1 MGFNQGDIMV
11 EVLQFK
17 NQEEK
22 DLWKE
27 VATAVASASNATD
40 KSSMKYWADR
50 AVEYF
55 RERCVELE
63 NEDKKNTRE

>member
-1 MGFNQGDIMV
+1 MRSYNDKYG
-11 EVLQFK
+11 LQFR

-55 RERCVELE
+55 RERCTELE
-63 NEDKKNTRE
+63 IEDKKIEMSKA